1 MASSQP
7 AVITISVTSEK
18 YVRWWQIA
26 RGKGLPM
33 DQQKTLE
40 MVRTRAADIR
50 MIVMSF
56 TISHV
61 GLMLVLGFGGA
72 GLADSGIQLSL
83 ATFIVLG
90 SLWCLAFMDDG
101 MQDMMAGLSDLDGFE
116 ASAMGQRLAK
126 QPIIVFRIVNVVFVA
141 LIVIAEL
148 MAIY

>member
-1 MASSQP
+1 MASPQP
-7 AVITISVTSEK
+7 AVITIPVTSEE
-18 YVRWWQIA
+18 YVRWRQIA
-26 RGKGLPM
+26 TEKGRKM
-33 DQQKTLE
+33 DQKTTVE
-40 MVRTRAADIR
+40 MLRTRAADIR

-72 GLADSGIQLSL
+72 GLADSGIQLAL
-83 ATFIVLG
+83 AAFIVLG
-90 SLWCLAFMDDG
+90 SLWSLAYMDDG
-101 MQDMMAGLSDLDGFE
+101 MQDMMAALSDLDGFE

>member
-1 MASSQP
+1 LADRR
-7 AVITISVTSEK
+7 K
-18 YVRWWQIA
+18 
-26 RGKGLPM
+26 KGRPL
-33 DQQKTLE
+33 DQQKTLD

-56 TISHV
+56 TISHAA
-61 GLMLVLGFGGA
+61 LLIVLGFGA
-72 GLADSGIQLSL
+72 DGLSDSGIQLSL

-90 SLWCLAFMDDG
+90 SVWCLAFMDDG

-126 QPIIVFRIVNVVFVA
+126 QPIVIFRVVNVVFVG
-141 LIVIAEL
+141 LIVAAEL